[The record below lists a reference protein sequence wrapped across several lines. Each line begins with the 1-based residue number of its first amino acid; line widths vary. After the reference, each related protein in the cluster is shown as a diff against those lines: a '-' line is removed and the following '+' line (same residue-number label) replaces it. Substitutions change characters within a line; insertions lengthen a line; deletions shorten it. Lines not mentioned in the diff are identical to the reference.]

1 MFLNKLTFY
10 FGAVKQS
17 NLFNV
22 CKMRKVIDQLEGCD
36 VKYRW
41 YDVVLEKALADK
53 LDLEQDEYPVRI
65 DWNSSPPSLAGKV
78 INLRNVNG
86 ALVGDIIASC
96 ELKGLYPGVCY
107 KVLEQRTSLTGFDL
121 VKGKLLYI
129 GVAAV
134 MNVDTT
140 LEPFI

>member
-1 MFLNKLTFY
+1 
-10 FGAVKQS
+10 
-17 NLFNV
+17 
-22 CKMRKVIDQLEGCD
+22 MRKEIDKRQRDKTE
-36 VKYRW
+36 YRW
-41 YDVVLEKALADK
+41 YDVVLEKVLADK
-53 LDLEQDEYPVRI
+53 LELEQDEYEIRI
-65 DWNSSPPSLAGKV
+65 DWNSSPSSRAGKV
-78 INLRNVNG
+78 INLRKVDG
-86 ALVGDIIASC
+86 ALVGDIIACC

-107 KVLEQRTSLTGFDL
+107 QVLEQRTSLTGFGL